1 MANVKHM
8 KLLII
13 SMIVF
18 LPLVTWGQ
26 GISFHNEINNSNDP
40 SIISVKELWESYVNS
55 SNSGSSKASS
65 KYWNQFETILGFTDI
80 VLAQG
85 TIPFYLIGDLEV
97 YKIEKVESGF
107 YRIRN
112 KWSFRVG
119 ESNTL
124 IADFSIY
131 AKNTISGYKLYN
143 HFFLAKSDLQ
153 NFKVGNIDF
162 YYPTDY
168 PFNGQR
174 ATRMA
179 KLYSEISA
187 LYGFTEIH
195 KVTYIIG
202 NDLDE
207 ANRFIGFDFTIMSSP
222 FKCAAYTIKD
232 MNIIITS
239 VDNHIHEVIHSIFMP
254 EFPNSNTLFH
264 EGIATYYGGS
274 CGKEFSQLVYQ
285 LNDLIEN
292 NPNTNLANIDD
303 LNEILEDGTNYFYTV
318 GAIFIDYALTT
329 GGAKMVL
336 ALFRHPVTNQYTSDD
351 AIDAINK
358 ELGLEKSQIDTFL
371 RKYVKD
377 YTSRNSEI
385 DY

>member
-18 LPLVTWGQ
+18 LPIVTWGQ

-40 SIISVKELWESYVNS
+40 SIISVKELWKSYVNS
-55 SNSGSSKASS
+55 SNAGFSKASL
-65 KYWNQFETILGFTDI
+65 KYWNQFEPVLGFTDI
-80 VLAQG
+80 VLAQS
-85 TIPFYLIGDLEV
+85 PMPSYLIGDLEV
-97 YKIEKVESGF
+97 YKIEKVENGF

-112 KWSFRVG
+112 KWSFRDG

-153 NFKVGNIDF
+153 NFKAGNIDF

-168 PFNGQR
+168 PFNSQR

-179 KLYSEISA
+179 KLYSEISS
-187 LYGFTEIH
+187 LYGFTKSQ
-195 KVTYIIG
+195 KVIYILG
-202 NDLDE
+202 NNLTE
-207 ANRFIGFDFTIMSSP
+207 ANRFIGFEFTVMSSS
-222 FKCAAYTIKD
+222 FKCAAYTIRN
-232 MNIIITS
+232 MNIIIAS
-239 VDNHIHEVIHSIFMP
+239 VDDNMHEVIHSIFMP
-254 EFPNSNTLFH
+254 EFPNTNALFH

-274 CGKEFSQLVYQ
+274 CGKEFSHLVYQ

-292 NPNTNLANIDD
+292 NPDTNLANIAGLDK
-303 LNEILEDGTNYFYTV
+303 ILEDGSNYFYTV
-318 GAIFIDYALTT
+318 GAIFIDYALRI
-329 GGAKMVL
+329 GGVEKVL
-336 ALFRHPVTNQYTSDD
+336 ALFKQPVTNKYTSDD
-351 AIDAINK
+351 ALSAIKK
-358 ELGLEKSQIDTFL
+358 EFGLDKSELDEFL
-371 RKYVKD
+371 RKYIND
-377 YTSRNSEI
+377 YSLKNSEFSL
-385 DY
+385 